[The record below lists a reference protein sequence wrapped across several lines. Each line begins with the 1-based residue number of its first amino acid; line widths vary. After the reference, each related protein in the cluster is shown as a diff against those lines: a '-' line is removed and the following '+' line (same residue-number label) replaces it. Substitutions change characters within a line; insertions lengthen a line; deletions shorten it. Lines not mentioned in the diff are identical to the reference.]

1 MNSYKAS
8 HIIGFVVVVTLG
20 IALDHDSYHALL
32 AVGSGMLAYFM
43 TMCLIRHGKGKQILF
58 FAFMTIAFAQTSVTV
73 KRAIMEEGFKKTLAD
88 NPLGVIVGD
97 VVYGVQHVVMVIG
110 DAWNGVYEAIQ
121 LSDYTTIEQMNYR
134 FFTVFVMLLLLVPR
148 IGFKKDPGQQ
158 EYA

>member
-20 IALDHDSYHALL
+20 IAIDHDSYHAFL
-32 AVGSGMLAYFM
+32 AIGSGMLAYFM
-43 TMCLIRHGKGKQILF
+43 TMCLIHGKGKRILF
-58 FAFMTIAFAQTSVTV
+58 FAFMTIAFAQTSVIV
-73 KRAIMEEGFKKTLAD
+73 KRGIMEEGFKKTLAD
-88 NPLGVIVGD
+88 NPFGVIVGD
-97 VVYGVQHVVMVIG
+97 VVYGIQHVVMVIG

-134 FFTVFVMLLLLVPR
+134 FFTVFVMLLLLAPR
-148 IGFKKDPGQQ
+148 IGFKEDLGQQ